1 MAGNDREMAEMVAFH
16 YQGMV
21 RKARALL
28 RSDMDAEDAVQDAM
42 LSLLE
47 APHLFSTIERFG
59 GWLSTLVVRRCV
71 DLLRSKVRRREK
83 EANAAVGEMIA
94 ALGADDL
101 VESTEFARAV
111 AEAIDGLPEE
121 LRSVFVQNALEGV
134 TFREISS
141 VTGISMGTLMARKKR
156 AMDLVREHMRRQG
169 FPV

>member
-1 MAGNDREMAEMVAFH
+1 MAENDREIAETMAIH
-16 YQGMV
+16 YPLMV

-47 APHLFSTIERFG
+47 APHLFSTIERIG
-59 GWLSTLVVRRCV
+59 GWLSTLVVRRCA

-83 EANAAVGEMIA
+83 EANAAIEEMIA

-101 VESTEFARAV
+101 VDSMAFARAV
-111 AEAIDGLPEE
+111 AAAIDGLPGE
-121 LRSVFVQNALEGV
+121 LRSVFVRNALEGM
-134 TFREISS
+134 TFREISAL
-141 VTGISMGTLMARKKR
+141 TGVPMGTLMARKKR
-156 AMDLVREHMRRQG
+156 AMDIVREHVRRQG